1 MSGINFKQVRLQITI
16 GQVLELL
23 DFVPT
28 AHAGVRLR
36 GPCPI
41 HGSSRP
47 QSRSF
52 SVNLSC
58 DRYRCFRCHSAG
70 TQLDLWAAV
79 HRLSIH
85 AAAAD
90 LCHRFGI
97 PIPYL
102 TSDRPSSTTISPRR
116 RLSSGRQIGPIPG
129 RH

>member
-1 MSGINFKQVRLQITI
+1 MSGIDFKQVRSQISI
-16 GQVLELL
+16 QQVLDLL
-23 DFVPT
+23 SFAPT
-28 AHAGVRLR
+28 ARAGVRLR

-41 HGSSRP
+41 HETSRP
-47 QSRSF
+47 RGRSF
-52 SVNLSC
+52 SVNLDR

-102 TSDRPSSTTISPRR
+102 TSDRPSSTTISPPR
-116 RLSSGRQIGPIPG
+116 RLSSGRQTGSIPD

>member
-1 MSGINFKQVRLQITI
+1 MSGIDFKQVRSRITI
-16 GQVLELL
+16 EQVLELV

-28 AHAGVRLR
+28 ARAGVRLR

-52 SVNLSC
+52 SVNLHC

-85 AAAAD
+85 AAAAE
-90 LCHRFGI
+90 LCQRLGI
-97 PIPYL
+97 PVPYL
-102 TSDRPSSTTISPRR
+102 TSDRPSSTTISPGR
-116 RLSSGRQIGPIPG
+116 RLSSGRRNGSIPD